1 MTPRVCL
8 VAAPLTARSG
18 VYRSSRELVEEARAA
33 GLDWSLVLGVSG
45 SAAGTAPTDD
55 PPYIREATMEPAG
68 VAGVARL
75 ARTLLAEP
83 LVAGSDI
90 VVSLIP
96 QSDMALAL
104 TGLRWVAYLRGMPW
118 PEKGESGLARRLVWR
133 TLERAA
139 LARAG
144 DVWATTEML
153 RAGVSL
159 RRSPRLVPPGIRL
172 VERQWDGRGARS
184 SAVWAARFDRDKN
197 PQLFLDVLRPLPVQ
211 GKMFGSGPLA
221 AEVRAAA
228 SPNVVVPGWTDPE
241 DLWRDAFVY
250 LGTSHR
256 EAFGRSAVEA
266 AMAGIPVVLSDSF
279 GAASLLIRDP
289 GLRERFV
296 LPVGDPRRWRNAV
309 EALAADESLRVE
321 LSQHVFS
328 NAQELSVSVSV
339 AAMQQSLAALPSAGR
354 RGRL

>member
-172 VERQWDGRGARS
+172 VERQWDGRGTRS

-197 PQLFLDVLRPLPVQ
+197 PQLFLDVLRRLPLP
-211 GKMFGSGPLA
+211 GTMFGSGPMV
-221 AEVRAAA
+221 EEIAAA
-228 SPNVVVPGWTDPE
+228 APGNVTIAGWTDPK
-241 DLWRDAFVY
+241 DLWRDALVY

-289 GLRERFV
+289 ELRKRFV
-296 LPVGDPRRWRNAV
+296 LPVGDISGWTHAV
-309 EALAADESLRVE
+309 ETIAGDESLRIRFSEHLVE
-321 LSQHVFS
+321 SGRQLTVAH
-328 NAQELSVSVSV
+328 SV
-339 AAMQQSLAALPSAGR
+339 AAVRAALTGA
-354 RGRL
+354 RGVA